1 MELKGVR
8 NEMFSLES
16 AVIFYAHD
24 HVQSRGD
31 FKRLGDLAVSVAP
44 PCRAK
49 AQLVRFA
56 DGGFATCLIYPAEYD
71 DQFSR
76 WLLDGDY
83 KTAGAAQGGI
93 GAAQRYYK
101 AQKEILESR
110 QFFAADSFEQ
120 LTGEELL
127 AATRRSAVR

>member
-8 NEMFSLES
+8 NEVFSLE
-16 AVIFYAHD
+16 AGMIFYAGD
-24 HVQSRGD
+24 LEQASGD

-56 DGGFATCLIYPAEYD
+56 DGTFATSLIYPAEYD

-76 WLLDGDY
+76 WLLDGQY
-83 KTAGAAQGGI
+83 KTAGAAEGGA
-93 GAAQRYYK
+93 GAVERYYK

-110 QFFAADSFEQ
+110 QFFAADSFQQ
-120 LTGEELL
+120 LSGEELL
-127 AATRRSAVR
+127 AATRRAAVR